1 MCSVAITD
9 RETETAAAAEEEV
22 TSLATAATVVEVA
35 VADLEEA
42 HTEDPPHPALTATFN
57 KQHHFSPSQQRLVLS
72 FLLHLSFP
80 CVFYF

>member
-22 TSLATAATVVEVA
+22 TSLATAVTVAEVA
-35 VADLEEA
+35 AVDLEEDI
-42 HTEDPPHPALTATFN
+42 EDPPHPALTATFN
-57 KQHHFSPSQQRLVLS
+57 KKYHFPPSQQQRLVLS
-72 FLLHLSFP
+72 FLHLSFQ